1 MRDELALER
10 GLLNLSEKVV
20 YLSGAMLGCTDEECR
35 DWREYA
41 KQHLRCAT
49 RDPMVRDYR
58 GREMEGMID
67 MVENDKADIDAS
79 DVVLV
84 NFIKPSVGTSME
96 VLYAW
101 ERGKTVI
108 LVTPQSVV
116 ISPWLVYHSHH
127 VFHAVEDAVAHINR
141 TSFEGIVAYSGRK

>member
-1 MRDELALER
+1 M
-10 GLLNLSEKVV
+10 SKKVV

-49 RDPMVRDYR
+49 RDPVAMRDYR

-84 NFIKPSVGTSME
+84 NFVKPSVGTSME
-96 VLYAW
+96 VLYGW
-101 ERGKTVI
+101 ERGKTII
-108 LVTPQSVV
+108 LVAPQDVV
-116 ISPWLVYHSHH
+116 INPWLVYHSHH
-127 VFHAVEDAVAHINR
+127 LFHRVEDAVAHINR
-141 TSFEGIVAYSGRK
+141 MSLEATEGD